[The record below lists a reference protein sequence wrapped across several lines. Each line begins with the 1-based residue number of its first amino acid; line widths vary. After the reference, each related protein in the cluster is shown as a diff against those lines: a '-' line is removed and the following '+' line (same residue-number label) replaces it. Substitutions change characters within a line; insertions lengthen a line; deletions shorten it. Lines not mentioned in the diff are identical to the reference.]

1 MIEKINS
8 RIHISESVSPNSQTV
23 RAETQRR
30 WHTDQSNLTTIVP
43 TLPQSWRYT
52 VGQDFNG
59 AQVEVPTVNMD
70 IVLTH
75 KLRSRPTDQPGKI
88 AVKPD
93 THTPNLDVNPHQW
106 LLMNNPRLASVVTAA
121 IGDRWIAHL
130 EDLQQL
136 APIADD
142 PDFQS
147 QWHAVKQA
155 NKQAL
160 ADDLYQ
166 AQGVKINVDSLFD
179 LQLQPIDGHQRQ
191 LLNILH
197 IITLY
202 HRIKE
207 NPQRDILPRTFIF
220 GDTDE
225 LESAAFV
232 PDRHSETM
240 VPPNGLPSAPA
251 IDDTAAP
258 IENQTISI
266 LIASLAETLAA
277 DPDVRG
283 RLQVVYIPRSAGLTN
298 QMCCAADLTEQIA
311 TAGMEDVDLSQL
323 KLSVNGALSIASMGK
338 ANHLLQQAV
347 GPDNCFSFGLAIPE
361 IALFKEYG
369 YDPYNYYKYYP
380 EIRQA
385 IDSLMSGLF
394 TSRYPGIC
402 RSLVNML
409 LDTDEHMVLADYVFY
424 RACQAR
430 VSEIYLQASL
440 WTRMSILNVAGVG

>member
-1 MIEKINS
+1 MIEKISS
-8 RIHISESVSPNSQTV
+8 RINIDASIPQNSQTV
-23 RAETQRR
+23 GAEAQRR
-30 WHTDQSNLTTIVP
+30 WHTDRHNLTSIVP
-43 TLPQSWRYT
+43 ARPQSWRRTVRQDVDGSQFETPTAKADAATTLTLRLRPPTHQRSIITLNPYT
-52 VGQDFNG
+52 Q
-59 AQVEVPTVNMD
+59 T
-70 IVLTH
+70 
-75 KLRSRPTDQPGKI
+75 
-88 AVKPD
+88 PD
-93 THTPNLDVNPHQW
+93 ANVNPRQW
-106 LLMNNPRLASVVTAA
+106 LLMNNPRLANVVTAA
-121 IGDRWIAHL
+121 IGDRWIDHL

-142 PDFQS
+142 PDFQL

-160 ADDLYQ
+160 ADDLDRT
-166 AQGVKINVDSLFD
+166 QGVKINVDSLFD
-179 LQLQPIDGHQRQ
+179 LQIQPIDGHQRQ

-207 NPQRDILPRTFIF
+207 NPQRDILPRTFMF
-220 GDTDE
+220 GDVGE
-225 LESAAFV
+225 LESAAFP
-232 PDRHSETM
+232 PDGND
-240 VPPNGLPSAPA
+240 VNV
-251 IDDTAAP
+251 
-258 IENQTISI
+258 ENQIISL
-266 LIASLAETLAA
+266 LIKSLAETLTA

-283 RLQVVYIPRSAGLTN
+283 RLQVVYIPKSAGLTN
-298 QMCCAADLTEQIA
+298 QMYCAADLTEQIA

-323 KLSVNGALSIASMGK
+323 NLSVNGALSIASKSK

-347 GPDNCFSFGLAIPE
+347 GSDNCFSFGLAIPE

-394 TSRYPGIC
+394 TSQYPGIC
-402 RSLVNML
+402 RSLVDML

-424 RACQAR
+424 RACQAH
-430 VSEIYLQASL
+430 VGEIYRQHEL